1 VIGLGLQILPDDID
15 INGHGYDDCALWD
28 QHGKILFV
36 QIPNYQWKKTAPEIW
51 RHRKGVL

>member
-36 QIPNYQWKKTAPEIW
+36 QIPNYQWKKIAPEIW
-51 RHRKGVL
+51 RHRRGVL